1 MMKRV
6 LIVVMTLL
14 LCVTAGMAEG
24 EHKGGVDRAIA
35 LYQEAAEYGHEAAL
49 EALKRLGQ

>member
-6 LIVVMTLL
+6 LIVMLTLL
-14 LCVTAGMAEG
+14 LCVTAGMAED
-24 EHKGGVDRAIA
+24 EHKDGVDRAIA